1 MSVPLLNRT
10 ERRRAVDILT
20 LPCFQPPK
28 KACNDPSLQQVQH
41 DNSNTSASQ
50 PAGLLTTTHTSSA
63 NTQHTRTRCTLM
75 LPESGAQKTMPV
87 RGLQRR
93 KDTERHTGNL
103 LQTTAAACKSA
114 GTKCCLTEL
123 GGQNIFIQR
132 RECVSQ
138 LMYARYHPATILAP
152 ATKSCQTTTNPSAME
167 GTYPCPSYYLRP
179 KLNRDTCRDFKCRV

>member
-1 MSVPLLNRT
+1 MNRT

-41 DNSNTSASQ
+41 DNSNTSASR

-132 RECVSQ
+132 RECVSH
-138 LMYARYHPATILAP
+138 LMYAQNHPATILAP
-152 ATKSCQTTTNPSAME
+152 NHQVLSNHYQPQCDGRHLPLPLILLVTQTEQRHMQ
-167 GTYPCPSYYLRP
+167 GL
-179 KLNRDTCRDFKCRV
+179 TCRV